1 MFFKNRILKYR
12 RCFMLFRKEL
22 KHNIKSFLIWFAVL
36 LFFSSMIAPFVD
48 GIMQDADSLKEFIN
62 SLPKFM
68 LKIFNISEKFITPE
82 GFFSAKVMFAA
93 EIFAGIFAVILASN
107 IFVSEFETKTIE
119 YLLTKPLNRKKIFFK
134 KFLALFIYYT
144 IFAAL
149 FCLSVLYLFKIYVHY
164 EYNPYILAGFSLY
177 LFVIEIFFGSL
188 TILFSVIFQKN
199 FITISTTMGIFL
211 LMFTADMLGSAVS
224 SIEWIRNLTIFKFIS
239 LGDTVK
245 YDKVYILNSFI
256 IILLGLMITFISEK
270 IFEKKDIM
278 I

>member
-1 MFFKNRILKYR
+1 
-12 RCFMLFRKEL
+12 MLFRKEL

>member
-1 MFFKNRILKYR
+1 
-12 RCFMLFRKEL
+12 MLFRKEL

-68 LKIFNISEKFITPE
+68 LKIFDISEKFITPE

-93 EIFAGIFAVILASN
+93 EIFAGIFAVIIAAN

-119 YLLTKPLNRKKIFFK
+119 YLLTKPFNRRKVFFK
-134 KFLALFIYYT
+134 KFLALFTYYI
-144 IFAAL
+144 IFASL
-149 FCLSVLYLFKIYVHY
+149 FCFSVLYLFKIYVHY

-188 TILFSVIFQKN
+188 TVLFSIIFQKT
-199 FITISTTMGIFL
+199 FFTISTTLGIFL
-211 LMFTADMLGSAVS
+211 LMFTADMLGNAVS
-224 SIEWIRNLTIFKFIS
+224 NIEWIRSLTIFKFIS

-245 YDKVYILNSFI
+245 YDKVYLLNSII
-256 IILLGLMITFISEK
+256 IILLGFVITLISEK
-270 IFEKKDIM
+270 IFEKKDIL